1 MKSRDADP
9 QIRTPRP
16 ATYEGFTRRSRFLS
30 MRDGTRIAIDVCLPV
45 GAKGKLPTIIR
56 STRYFRRFRIARG
69 LREVVTPEALDPL
82 SGPLR
87 KLFTGQGYAWVDV
100 DARGSGASFGFR
112 PCPWWLDGEVRD
124 GAEIVDWI
132 CRQSWSNGLVGST
145 GISYDGTTAEFLAF
159 HRHPAVRAVAPRFS
173 LFDAY
178 RDIAFP
184 GGVHLSW
191 FTENWARANA
201 ALDRNEPQAFISTV
215 LGLRASGKVSEALA
229 HPLSQLA
236 LQAVLGGAL
245 AGVPPVDED
254 RDDVLLRAAVASHGK
269 NFSVH
274 SGALGM
280 TFRDD
285 EPPNSPV
292 PDGRIDRFSPH
303 HYVREMQQSGTAFL
317 SQSGWFDGA
326 YPRSAIERHRALGG
340 ELQIGPWVHGGL
352 LDLDPD
358 APARPAAFDHGAELL
373 RFFDRHLRQDR
384 GVETPPV
391 RYFLMGEGKWKASSS
406 FPPPHARTREFSLG
420 TAMVTHAVD
429 ARAGT
434 GRRTRW
440 ETLLS
445 PFVEAD
451 GPRIADTSW
460 RYESAPLEADL
471 EVTGSPVLVLT
482 MSSTPADAA
491 VFVYLSEVTRDGR
504 VRTVTEGSLRTLHKT
519 RLIEANVPR
528 VEASYLS
535 RDALPLEDGRM
546 TTHAIELLPTAF
558 RFKKGSKLRLSLA
571 GADVDHFRT
580 PEGPHVFR
588 IDCSQ
593 SRLLVPYV

>member
-9 QIRTPRP
+9 QLRTPRP
-16 ATYEGFTRRSRFLS
+16 ATHPGFTRRSRYLS
-30 MRDGTRIAIDVCLPV
+30 MRDGTRIAVDVCLPV
-45 GAKGKLPTIIR
+45 GAKGKLPTIVR
-56 STRYFRRFRIARG
+56 STRYFRRFRVARG
-69 LREVVTPEALDPL
+69 LRDLVAPEALDPL

-100 DARGSGASFGFR
+100 DARGSGASFGYR
-112 PCPWWLDGEVRD
+112 PCPWWLDGEVLD
-124 GAEIVDWI
+124 GADIVDWI
-132 CRQSWSNGLVGST
+132 CRQPWSNGLVGST
-145 GISYDGTTAEFLAF
+145 GVSYDGTTAEFLAF
-159 HRHPAVRAVAPRFS
+159 HRHPAVRAIAPRFS

-215 LGLRASGKVSEALA
+215 LGLRASGRTAEALA
-229 HPLSQLA
+229 HPLSQRA
-236 LQAVLGGAL
+236 LQALLGGAL

-254 RDDVLLRAAVASHGK
+254 RDDVLLRAAIASHAR
-269 NFSVH
+269 NYSVH
-274 SGALGM
+274 EGALGM

-285 EPPNSPV
+285 V
-292 PDGRIDRFSPH
+292 PKTTPIEDGSIDRFSPH
-303 HYVREMQQSGTAFL
+303 TYREQIKQSGAAFL

-340 ELQIGPWVHGGL
+340 ELLIGPWVHGGL

-358 APARPAAFDHGAELL
+358 APARNAAFDHGAELL
-373 RFFDRHLRQDR
+373 RFFDRHLRADR
-384 GVETPPV
+384 GVETPAV
-391 RYFLMGEGKWKASSS
+391 RYYVMGEGKWKASSS

-420 TAMVTHAVD
+420 SEVVTHAVD
-429 ARAGT
+429 AKARA

-451 GPRIADTSW
+451 GPNIAETSW
-460 RYESAPLEADL
+460 RWESSPLEEDL
-471 EVTGSPVLVLT
+471 EITGSPVVVLR

-504 VRTVTEGSLRTLHKT
+504 VRTMTEGSLRTIHAT
-519 RLIEANVPR
+519 RLVRGHVPR
-528 VEASYLS
+528 VEATYTS

-546 TTHAIELLPTAF
+546 VTHAIELLPTAF
-558 RFKKGSKLRLSLA
+558 RVRRGSRLRISLA
-571 GADVDHFRT
+571 GADLDHFRT
-580 PEGPHVFR
+580 PEGPHTFR
-588 IDCSQ
+588 IDCAG
-593 SRLLVPYV
+593 SRLLVPHV